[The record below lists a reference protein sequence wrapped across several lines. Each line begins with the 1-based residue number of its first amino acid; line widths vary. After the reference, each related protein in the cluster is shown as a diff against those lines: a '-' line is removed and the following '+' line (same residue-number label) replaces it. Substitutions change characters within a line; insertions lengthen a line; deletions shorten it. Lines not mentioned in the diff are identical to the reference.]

1 MTVQDVTP
9 LTAAG
14 KASLFYHPK
23 IRRITFQILAFIVL
37 LVFLHWIAGNAFEN
51 LKRANISTG
60 FGFLHGRAGFDI
72 GESLIAYS
80 PDSTYARALLVG
92 LLNTL
97 TVAVAGLLT
106 ATIVGFAVG
115 IGRLSRNL
123 LMRAICTAYV
133 EIFRNIPPL
142 LVIFFWYFGVL
153 SVLPLP
159 KESIGLP
166 FHSFVN
172 SRGLY
177 TPKLVWGE
185 GAWLVAAALAV
196 AVVLTVLVTA
206 AARRRQRVSGR
217 QFPVFLVA
225 VGLCLGLTLSAFAA
239 SGFPLSF
246 DYPRLGTFNLSGGF
260 QIKPEFLSLYLALSF
275 YTAAF
280 IAEIVRA
287 GILGVHNG
295 QSEASFALGLRPR
308 QTLRLVVIPQAMR
321 IAIPPLAGQYL
332 NLTKNTSLAI
342 AVGYPDLVAIGGT
355 ILNLTGQAIEVVA
368 IWMAAY
374 LGLSLLTSAFMN
386 WFNAKVALVER

>member
-1 MTVQDVTP
+1 MTAQDITPVQMT
-9 LTAAG
+9 G
-14 KASLFYHPK
+14 KSSLFYHPRVRG
-23 IRRITFQILAFIVL
+23 IVFQVLAFVLL
-37 LVFLHWIAGNAFEN
+37 LVFLHWIVGNTVEN

-60 FGFLHGRAGFDI
+60 FNFLNGRAGFDI

-92 LLNTL
+92 FLNTL
-97 TVAVAGLLT
+97 TVAVAGLVT
-106 ATIVGFAVG
+106 ATIIGFAVG
-115 IGRLSRNL
+115 IGRLSHNL
-123 LMRAICTAYV
+123 IMRKICMAYV

-159 KESIGLP
+159 KDSIALP
-166 FHSFVN
+166 LHGFVN

-177 TPKLVWGE
+177 MPKPVWGE
-185 GAWLVAAALAV
+185 GIWFVVAAIAVAVALAV
-196 AVVLTVLVTA
+196 LVLVVA
-206 AARRRQRVSGR
+206 RQRQKASGQ
-217 QFPVFLVA
+217 QFPAFRVNAALCIGLPLLVFVA
-225 VGLCLGLTLSAFAA
+225 CGS
-239 SGFPLSF
+239 PLSF
-246 DYPRLGTFNLSGGF
+246 DYPKPGTFNLSGGF

-287 GILGVHNG
+287 GILGVHKG
-295 QSEASFALGLRPR
+295 QSEASAALGLRPR
-308 QTLRLVVIPQAMR
+308 QALRLVIIPQALR

-368 IWMAAY
+368 IWMAVY